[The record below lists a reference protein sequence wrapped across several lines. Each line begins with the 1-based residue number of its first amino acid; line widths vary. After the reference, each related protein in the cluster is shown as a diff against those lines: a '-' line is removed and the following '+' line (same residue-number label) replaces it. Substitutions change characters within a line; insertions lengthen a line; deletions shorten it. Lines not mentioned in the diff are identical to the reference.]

1 MGIGNLEIVL
11 NIQFILER
19 SSWNDRA
26 QYSLGKQ
33 LMLELTQIVLFYN
46 QISCFEEDE
55 ENQAKANAPPPKKK
69 TPHKKSQRTK
79 TSKQIKTIINLT
91 LEYYLM
97 ERRGRDYNTGIQVV
111 NCLRRPYSIS
121 WAQISPQDVVCR

>member
-55 ENQAKANAPPPKKK
+55 ENQAKANAPPQKKNPTQKKPKNKN
-69 TPHKKSQRTK
+69 
-79 TSKQIKTIINLT
+79 KQTN
-91 LEYYLM
+91 
-97 ERRGRDYNTGIQVV
+97 
-111 NCLRRPYSIS
+111 
-121 WAQISPQDVVCR
+121 

>member
-69 TPHKKSQRTK
+69 PHTKKAKEQ
-79 TSKQIKTIINLT
+79 KQANKLK
-91 LEYYLM
+91 
-97 ERRGRDYNTGIQVV
+97 Q
-111 NCLRRPYSIS
+111 
-121 WAQISPQDVVCR
+121 

>member
-33 LMLELTQIVLFYN
+33 LMLELTQIVLLYN

-55 ENQAKANAPPPKKK
+55 ENQAKANAPTQKKPKNKN
-69 TPHKKSQRTK
+69 
-79 TSKQIKTIINLT
+79 KQTN
-91 LEYYLM
+91 
-97 ERRGRDYNTGIQVV
+97 
-111 NCLRRPYSIS
+111 
-121 WAQISPQDVVCR
+121 

>member
-11 NIQFILER
+11 NIQFILET

-26 QYSLGKQ
+26 KYSLGKQ
-33 LMLELTQIVLFYN
+33 LMLELTQVVLLYN

-55 ENQAKANAPPPKKK
+55 ENQAKVNAPPKKK

-79 TSKQIKTIINLT
+79 TSKQIKTIINLM

-97 ERRGRDYNTGIQVV
+97 ERRER
-111 NCLRRPYSIS
+111 L
-121 WAQISPQDVVCR
+121 